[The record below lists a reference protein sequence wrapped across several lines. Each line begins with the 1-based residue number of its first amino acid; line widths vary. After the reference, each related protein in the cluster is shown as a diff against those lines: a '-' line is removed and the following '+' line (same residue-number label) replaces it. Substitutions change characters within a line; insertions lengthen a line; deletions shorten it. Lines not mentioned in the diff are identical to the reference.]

1 MNMTSRMKP
10 LHSLAIICCLLF
22 SVPFNAKDKKDDK
35 AAAMVL
41 LWPDQNSPTLR
52 LSFGKFQQ
60 LAAYDG
66 QLSLESNVLIEN
78 MSGKRI
84 PQASFTVY
92 MTDKGGVRIGD
103 GVLSISDLDPGQS
116 ARVAFHLMSVG
127 IPAGLKLVAR
137 NDESGVPTSVKT
149 IPLKVISVP
158 PGASLK
164 VDGRDQGLTPATVRL
179 SVGPHTLAF
188 SKEGYASGSTPVDM
202 KLDEASGG
210 SITFE
215 LGGLS
220 RDNVELRDGKVVQG
234 DVLSV
239 SMTSVVVRVDGKD
252 QSYDRNQV
260 QKIILVERET
270 VQQPATVQ
278 AATPQP
284 K

>member
-1 MNMTSRMKP
+1 MP
-10 LHSLAIICCLLF
+10 HHSLAIICCLLF
-22 SVPFNAKDKKDDK
+22 TVPFYAKDKKDDK

-41 LWPDQNSPTLR
+41 LWPDQNSPALR

-60 LAAYDG
+60 LAAYNG

-78 MSGKRI
+78 TSGKRI

-103 GVLSISDLDPGQS
+103 GVLSVSDLDSGQA
-116 ARVAFHLMSVG
+116 ARVAFQVMSVG
-127 IPAGLKLVAR
+127 IPASLKLVAR
-137 NDESGVPTSVKT
+137 NDSSGVPTSVKT
-149 IPLKVISVP
+149 MPLKVVSVP
-158 PGASLK
+158 PGANLK
-164 VDGRDQGLTPATVRL
+164 VDGRDQGFTPATVRL
-179 SVGPHTLAF
+179 TVGPHTLVF
-188 SKEGYASGSTPVDM
+188 SKEGYASGSIPVEI
-202 KLDEASGG
+202 KPDEAPGG

-220 RDNVELRDGKVVQG
+220 RDNVELRDGKVLQG

-260 QKIILVERET
+260 RKIILVERET
-270 VQQPATVQ
+270 AQQPATVQ
-278 AATPQP
+278 PATPQP